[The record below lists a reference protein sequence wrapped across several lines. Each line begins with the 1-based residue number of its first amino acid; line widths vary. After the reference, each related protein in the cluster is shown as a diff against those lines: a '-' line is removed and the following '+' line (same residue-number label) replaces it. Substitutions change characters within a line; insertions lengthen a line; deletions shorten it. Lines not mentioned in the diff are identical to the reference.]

1 MDFEL
6 NEDQRAIAEMAGSL
20 MSDYCTDECLRDW
33 DLSGQPY
40 MQALWASCIETG
52 LHALAIPEAAGGS
65 GLGMTEL
72 IQVLDAQGGAL
83 AQVPLWRHQLA
94 AATLAQFGGT
104 ALQPWV
110 EQAAAGTG
118 LLTVTLDGLTS
129 VRGIELQASAEGAD
143 WRLRGRV
150 AALALAEQSAAAL
163 VLALVQ
169 GQPRLVLLD
178 LAQAGISRVPGTMTH
193 GEAFADLHLDGALL
207 SNSHVL
213 PEAALGWL
221 APRAIAALAA
231 LQLGVS
237 AEQVHRTVAYIGERQ
252 QFDRPIGSFQAVQ
265 MSMADSHV
273 QLEVLRSALWQLC
286 YRLDAGLAA
295 PSEALATAYLACE
308 AGHRIG
314 HAAQHVHGGIGVDL
328 TYPIH
333 RFLYWSRG
341 LASALGGS
349 SVILERLGDWLNDND
364 TLGWKYDLE
373 EHQAL

>member
-20 MSDYCTDECLRDW
+20 MSDYCTDERLRDW
-33 DLSGQPY
+33 DLSGQAY
-40 MQALWASCIETG
+40 MQALWASCVATG

-72 IQVLDAQGGAL
+72 MQILDAQGGAL

-94 AATLAQFGGT
+94 AATLAHFGG
-104 ALQPWV
+104 APLAPWV
-110 EQAAAGTG
+110 EQAVAGTG
-118 LLTVTLDGLTS
+118 LLTLSLDGLHN
-129 VRGIELQASAEGAD
+129 VRGVELAASVQGD
-143 WRLRGRV
+143 GWRLDGRV
-150 AALALAEQSAAAL
+150 AALALAEQSMAAL
-163 VLALVQ
+163 VLAQVM

-178 LAQAGISRVPGTMTH
+178 LAEAGIGYVPGVMTH
-193 GEAFADLHLDGALL
+193 GEALADLTLDGVVVRQQQ
-207 SNSHVL
+207 VL
-213 PEAALGWL
+213 PAAALDWL

-237 AEQVHRTVAYIGERQ
+237 AEQVHRTVAYVSERQ
-252 QFDRPIGSFQAVQ
+252 QFDRSIGSFQAVQ
-265 MSMADSHV
+265 MSMADTHV
-273 QLEVLRSALWQLC
+273 HLEVLRSALWQLC
-286 YRLDAGLAA
+286 YRLDAGLPA

-314 HAAQHVHGGIGVDL
+314 HTAQHVHGGIGVDL

-333 RFLYWSRG
+333 RFLYWSRA
-341 LASALGGS
+341 LSSALGGS
-349 SVILERLGDWLNDND
+349 SAILERLGEWLSDND
-364 TLGWKYDLE
+364 TLGWKYDLD

>member
-178 LAQAGISRVPGTMTH
+178 LAQGGISRVPGTMTH
-193 GEAFADLHLDGALL
+193 GEAFAELHLDGALL

>member
-20 MSDYCTDECLRDW
+20 MRDYCTDERLRDW
-33 DLSGQPY
+33 DLSGHAY
-40 MQALWASCIETG
+40 MQALWAGCVETG

-72 IQVLDAQGGAL
+72 MQVLDAQGSAL

-94 AATLAQFGGT
+94 AATLAAFGG
-104 ALQPWV
+104 APLAPWV
-110 EQAAAGTG
+110 EQAVAATG
-118 LLTVTLDGLTS
+118 LLSLTLDGLS
-129 VRGIELQASAEGAD
+129 NVRGIELEARAEAD
-143 WRLRGRV
+143 GWRLHGRV
-150 AALALAEQSAAAL
+150 AALALAEQSVAAL
-163 VLALVQ
+163 VLAQVM
-169 GQPRLVLLD
+169 GQPRLVLVD
-178 LAQAGISRVPGTMTH
+178 LGEAGIRCEPGVMTH
-193 GEAFADLHLDGALL
+193 GEALADLYFNGAALGT
-207 SNSHVL
+207 HQVL

-237 AEQVHRTVAYIGERQ
+237 AEQVQRTVAYVSERQ
-252 QFDRPIGSFQAVQ
+252 QFDRSIGSFQAVQ
-265 MSMADSHV
+265 MSMADTHV

-286 YRLDAGLAA
+286 YRLDAGLPA
-295 PSEALATAYLACE
+295 PCEALATAYLACE

-314 HAAQHVHGGIGVDL
+314 HTAQHVHGGIGVDL

-333 RFLYWSRG
+333 RFLYWSRA
-341 LASALGGS
+341 LSSALGGS
-349 SVILERLGDWLNDND
+349 SAILERLGDWLSDNH
-364 TLGWKYDLE
+364 TLGWKYDLD

>member
-40 MQALWASCIETG
+40 MQALWASCVETG

-94 AATLAQFGGT
+94 AATLAEFGGA
-104 ALQPWV
+104 ALAPWV
-110 EQAAAGTG
+110 AQAATASS
-118 LLTVTLDGLTS
+118 LLSLTLDGLS
-129 VRGIELQASAEGAD
+129 NVRGIELLATAD
-143 WRLRGRV
+143 GPDWQLSGRV
-150 AALALAEQSAAAL
+150 AALPLAEQSAAAL
-163 VLALVQ
+163 VPARVL

-178 LAQAGISRVPGTMTH
+178 LAQAGICKVPGVMTH
-193 GEAFADLHLDGALL
+193 GEAHAELHLQGVRINA
-207 SNSHVL
+207 SQVL

-237 AEQVHRTVAYIGERQ
+237 AEQVHRTVAYISERQ
-252 QFDRPIGSFQAVQ
+252 QFDRAIGSFQAVQ
-265 MSMADSHV
+265 MSMADTHV

-286 YRLDAGLAA
+286 YRLDAGLPA

-314 HAAQHVHGGIGVDL
+314 HTAQHVHGGIGVDL

-333 RFLYWSRG
+333 RFLYWSRA
-341 LASALGGS
+341 LSSALGGS
-349 SVILERLGDWLNDND
+349 SAILEQLGDWLNEND

>member
-207 SNSHVL
+207 SHSHVL